1 MKTAKK
7 ICKQLIFIGAAAA
20 CAFLLVNLLLLP
32 YYHYT
37 PGIPMDV
44 NATKEIYYPDT
55 EFNTLGE
62 GFSIGRFDKNGY
74 LNDVSDDELENYVL
88 IMGSSH
94 AMGKEVPGG
103 FSFGELLNK
112 EYGIPTYN
120 IAMDG
125 HFFTDNVAGFSAA
138 LEQFQRSD
146 AIVIETSL
154 TKFDLDELKGCLTQ
168 RPYDVN
174 STGPAVVEGMGT
186 VARVKSVLK
195 TWFPFRILLTQK
207 INALKATT
215 RECNTG
221 TYDQYK
227 EAVDDVMKLIK
238 EKYDKPVIILYH
250 PTITVDKEGKASAV
264 ADDEETKR
272 AFTEACAGN
281 GIIFADMS
289 DMFLKEYEN
298 EHVLPHGFMNTSPGT
313 GHLNRT
319 GHRLIAAKLAEIIGT
334 IE

>member
-1 MKTAKK
+1 MRSAKQIFK
-7 ICKQLIFIGAAAA
+7 KLLFIGAASV

-37 PGIPMDV
+37 PGIPMDA
-44 NATKEIYYPDT
+44 NATKEIYYPGT
-55 EFNTLGE
+55 GFNTLGE
-62 GFSIGRFDKNGY
+62 GYRIGRFDKNGY
-74 LNDVSDDELENYVL
+74 LNEVSEDELENYVL

-103 FSFGELLNK
+103 HSFGELLND

-146 AIVIETSL
+146 AVVIETSL
-154 TKFDLDELKGCLTQ
+154 TKFDLDELKGCLNQ
-168 RPYDVN
+168 RAYDEN
-174 STGPAVVEGMGT
+174 STGPAIVEGMGK
-186 VARVKSVLK
+186 VARVKSILK

-227 EAVDDVMKLIK
+227 AAVDDVMKLIK
-238 EKYDKPVIILYH
+238 KQYDKPVIILYH
-250 PTITVDKEGKASAV
+250 PTVTVDKEGRASAL

-272 AFTEACAGN
+272 AFTEACAEN
-281 GIIFADMS
+281 GIVFADMS
-289 DMFLKEYEN
+289 DMFLEEYES
-298 EHVLPHGFMNTSPGT
+298 EHMLPHGFMNTSPGT

-319 GHRLIAAKLAEIIGT
+319 GHRLIAARLAEIIGT
-334 IE
+334 GK